1 MSIEGKAFHVLRQ
14 FDGAKNGF
22 FLSTAIKNAGLNL
35 SDKNG
40 IKEYLISRNFIQ
52 RKNLLSIKFEI
63 TDEGSNAITGG
74 YNYAREI
81 PSTFSNEVLYPDDYI
96 SDNEDSN
103 KKDKIFNFKS
113 NFFRQFLFVIRAVI
127 ILLIAYTIWAIYEE
141 QIVETVKSIINT
153 YL

>member
-1 MSIEGKAFHVLRQ
+1 MMSIEGKAFHVLRQ

-63 TDEGSNAITGG
+63 TDEGSNAV
-74 YNYAREI
+74 
-81 PSTFSNEVLYPDDYI
+81 PS
-96 SDNEDSN
+96 
-103 KKDKIFNFKS
+103 
-113 NFFRQFLFVIRAVI
+113 
-127 ILLIAYTIWAIYEE
+127 
-141 QIVETVKSIINT
+141 
-153 YL
+153 